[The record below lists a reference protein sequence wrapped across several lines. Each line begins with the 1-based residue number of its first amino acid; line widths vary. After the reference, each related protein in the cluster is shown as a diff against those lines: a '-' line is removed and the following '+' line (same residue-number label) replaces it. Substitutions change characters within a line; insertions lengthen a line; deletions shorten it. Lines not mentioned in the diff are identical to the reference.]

1 MVIPIPDSDI
11 ESNSNETRLCR
22 EKLPITLIFGI
33 ATSLEI
39 FQERLPVASLR
50 HLRGKQFDVVQRQEL
65 LEEIFL
71 ATISGDGVPFRV
83 GPSLVNAIMG
93 RQRDHIQTIDDFI
106 DNLQVSSSTSAE
118 SFSRLT
124 STHTCAIFTQIL

>member
-1 MVIPIPDSDI
+1 MVIARN
-11 ESNSNETRLCR
+11 SNSSRLWR
-22 EKLPITLIFGI
+22 ERLPITLIFGI

-39 FQERLPVASLR
+39 FQERLPMSSLR
-50 HLRGKQFDVVQRQEL
+50 HLKGKHFDVVQRQEL

-71 ATISGDGVPFRV
+71 ATITGSGISFRV

-106 DNLQVSSSTSAE
+106 DSLQVIFSSSSNRVAY
-118 SFSRLT
+118 FLT
-124 STHTCAIFTQIL
+124 SMHICATFTQIP